1 MDKVSYIRLFQIYS
15 DAITSDGSLGSE
27 LRQII
32 NRDMIW
38 NKLSDEERK
47 EMKKSFAEIVNK
59 ISHEVLSKRNK
70 SFNAFKRGMRKK

>member
-1 MDKVSYIRLFQIYS
+1 
-15 DAITSDGSLGSE
+15 
-27 LRQII
+27 
-32 NRDMIW
+32 MIW